1 MNEWMNEWWRTITI
15 SIPLIVVPTFY
26 TLKTVCLP
34 PDKLLSRENSRV
46 GRKISKLHPA
56 WALVWPFWQISLTYS
71 LSNGI
76 LAQQVLEY
84 VLLEV
89 KAIGYNFTHLPR
101 IVHSR
106 VFPYDKFTCLQ
117 FWASHTC
124 THILTHT
131 HTYTQQATKM
141 PHLINTSVEKC
152 KTNFMSSSK
161 FIDILKCEQTIRSM
175 DAAIYGQ
182 FFIPVIN
189 FVVWIDLCIRFT
201 IHYTIESAQ
210 FIS

>member
-1 MNEWMNEWWRTITI
+1 MGT
-15 SIPLIVVPTFY
+15 
-26 TLKTVCLP
+26 CL
-34 PDKLLSRENSRV
+34 
-46 GRKISKLHPA
+46 
-56 WALVWPFWQISLTYS
+56 T
-71 LSNGI
+71 I
-76 LAQQVLEY
+76 LANFFNLQF
-84 VLLEV
+84 V
-89 KAIGYNFTHLPR
+89 KWHTCPTGF
-101 IVHSR
+101 R
-106 VFPYDKFTCLQ
+106 VRLIRGKSNRVQLHTPTKNRTQPGLSYDKFTCLQ

-131 HTYTQQATKM
+131 HTYTQQAPLM

-175 DAAIYGQ
+175 DAATYGQ
-182 FFIPVIN
+182 LFIPVIN